1 MGERRETATLAGGCF
16 WCTEAVYARLKGVVK
31 VVSGYA
37 GGNVPNPTYRE
48 VCDGGTGHA
57 EAVQITFDPEVI
69 SFSQILEIFWHVHN
83 PTTLN
88 RQGADVGE
96 QYRSAIF
103 CHDEEQRAVANASKR
118 RAEEAKI
125 WPDPIV
131 TEIVPFTGF
140 YPAEGYHQDYY
151 RRNRLQGYCMIV
163 IDPKIEK
170 LRKEFGHRLKEE

>member
-16 WCTEAVYARLKGVVK
+16 WCTEAVFARLKGVVK
-31 VVSGYA
+31 VVPGYT
-37 GGNVPNPTYRE
+37 GGSVPNPTYRE
-48 VCDGGTGHA
+48 VCDGETGHA
-57 EAVQITFDPEVI
+57 EAVEITFDPDVI
-69 SFSQILEIFWHVHN
+69 SFAEILDVFWHIHN

-103 CHDEEQRAVANASKR
+103 YHDEDQRAVASASKR
-118 RAEEAKI
+118 QAEEARL

-131 TEIVPFTGF
+131 TEIVPSGAF

-163 IDPKIEK
+163 IDPKLEK